1 MTIILIPNY
10 DCTIMYVC
18 VCHAVTDKDIRKAVD
33 RGARSLFDVQNELPI
48 GSCCGRCE
56 EVAQVVVD
64 EHLSKR
70 RSTDCAL
77 RLVTEAAL

>member
-1 MTIILIPNY
+1 
-10 DCTIMYVC
+10 MYVC

-56 EVAQVVVD
+56 ETAQSVVN
-64 EHLSKR
+64 ECLSSR
-70 RSTDCAL
+70 RERAL
-77 RLVTEAAL
+77 RLVAEPAL